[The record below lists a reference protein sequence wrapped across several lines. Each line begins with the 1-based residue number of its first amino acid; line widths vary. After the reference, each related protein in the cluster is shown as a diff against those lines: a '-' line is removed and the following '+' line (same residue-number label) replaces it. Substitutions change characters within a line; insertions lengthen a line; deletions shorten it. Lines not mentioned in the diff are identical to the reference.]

1 MINYRI
7 LADSIE
13 YYEFNGFKR
22 IESPW
27 TVTKEISDI
36 TKPKNASS
44 FTILE
49 KNKVF
54 VASAE
59 QSFLYLFNKGFLPHG
74 QYQSTT
80 PCMRDDSF
88 SLVHTK
94 YFVKNELIKTDS
106 TSHED
111 LMGVINLA
119 WSYFKDVAGN
129 DVKLKQLDDGT
140 YDLYLGDIEL
150 GSYGIRS
157 CPFLTWIYGTG
168 VAEPR
173 LTRAME
179 IYGIPPTQNQ

>member
-13 YYEFNGFKR
+13 YYESNGFKR

-36 TKPKNASS
+36 TRPEDASS

-80 PCMRDDSF
+80 PCMRDDTF
-88 SLVHTK
+88 SQIHTK
-94 YFVKNELIKTDS
+94 YFIKNELIKTDS
-106 TSHED
+106 TTEHDLLNVIDIALLFFKRYIGED
-111 LMGVINLA
+111 ANIIPFN
-119 WSYFKDVAGN
+119 
-129 DVKLKQLDDGT
+129 DGT
-140 YDLYLGDIEL
+140 YDIKCRDIEL
-150 GSYGIRS
+150 GSYGIRH
-157 CPFLTWIYGTG
+157 CDYLTWIYGTG

-173 LTRAME
+173 LSRTLLKYE
-179 IYGIPPTQNQ
+179 L

>member
-1 MINYRI
+1 MIDYGIIHN
-7 LADSIE
+7 SIE
-13 YYEFNGFKR
+13 YYSSFGFQR
-22 IESPW
+22 VESPW
-27 TVTKEISDI
+27 TVTKSISGI
-36 TKPKNASS
+36 TKPEWASN
-44 FTILE
+44 FTIKE
-49 KNKVF
+49 KNKVL
-54 VASAE
+54 VASGE
-59 QSFLYLFNKGFLPHG
+59 QSFLALYNKGFLPLG
-74 QYQSTT
+74 QFQTVT
-80 PCMRDDSF
+80 PCFRDDSF

-106 TSHED
+106 TTHED
-111 LMGVINLA
+111 LMNVIDLA

-179 IYGIPPTQNQ
+179 IYGLSQNKNS